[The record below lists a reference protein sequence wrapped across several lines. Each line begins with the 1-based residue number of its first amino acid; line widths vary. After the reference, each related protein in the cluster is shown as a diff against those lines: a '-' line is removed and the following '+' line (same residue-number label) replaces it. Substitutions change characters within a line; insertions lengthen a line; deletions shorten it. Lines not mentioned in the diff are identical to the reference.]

1 MSVVGCDACSYGPSG
16 EPFDAEADAV
26 DLRYRSPYGECRV
39 GAEAPSAVGERAEAV
54 YEVVVCVFGFGGE
67 LFSEFGED
75 VTGAGGKLG
84 DCGRVSCCEA
94 GCDYGYRPFGFHFVV
109 LSLFVMISAGVWWI
123 VPSDSI
129 RGYLIGLFWFFA
141 MVRMRVAVGLPEGT
155 MCSCRHMYCAAV
167 RHESRNFVVSG
178 RHVGQPSNRT

>member
-1 MSVVGCDACSYGPSG
+1 MSVVGCDTCGYGPSG
-16 EPFDAEADAV
+16 EPFDAEADVV
-26 DLRYRSPYGECRV
+26 DLRCRSPYGECRV
-39 GAEAPSAVGERAEAV
+39 GAETPSAVGERAEAAA
-54 YEVVVCVFGFGGE
+54 EVVVCVFGFGGE

-75 VTGAGGKLG
+75 VAGAGGELG

-94 GCDYGYRPFGFHFVV
+94 GCDYGRPPFGFHFGA

-141 MVRMRVAVGLPEGT
+141 MVRMRAAVGLPDGT
-155 MCSCRHMYCAAV
+155 MCSCFHIHCAVV
-167 RHESRNFVVSG
+167 RHESKNFVVSV